1 MTMTAA
7 APTRDR
13 KARLLCEND
22 VERVIAIDRAHS
34 GHARRRF
41 FEKRFAAAKARPDD
55 YIQVG
60 AICGGSLRGYAI
72 ARILRGEFGHNE
84 PVAVLD
90 AIGVEAHSQELG
102 IGEALMNE
110 LREAMRRSGVRSLQ
124 SQADWADHSLLRF
137 FETSDFK
144 LAPRIALERSVS
156 APMDETS
163 EEL

>member
-34 GHARRRF
+34 GRARRRF